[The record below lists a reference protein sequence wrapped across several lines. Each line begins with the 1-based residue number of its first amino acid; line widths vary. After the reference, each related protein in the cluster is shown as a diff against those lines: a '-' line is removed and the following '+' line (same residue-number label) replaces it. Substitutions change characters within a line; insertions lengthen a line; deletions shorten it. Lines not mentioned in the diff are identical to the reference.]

1 MSIIETDPA
10 DAGAQATHDPAT
22 DGLPPV
28 IVLAGGLSHERDVSI
43 KSGRRVSIALR
54 EVGHEV
60 IESDVNSGLLELL
73 ASRPDAVV
81 VPMLHGGM
89 GEDGALQE
97 VFGLLGARY
106 VGATGPACR
115 LTFDK
120 SIATPVVRARGVRT
134 PRQVVLPHDVFREL
148 GAVAL
153 VDAIGERLG
162 FPVMVKPTRSGS
174 ALGCARVD
182 RAEDLP
188 TAMVAAYAYGP
199 ETVVEE
205 FVEGTEVAVA
215 VIGRGD
221 TARALPAV
229 EIRPDGG
236 VYDYAARYTAGATR
250 FVTPAEVS
258 DETARACEQL
268 ALTVHE
274 VLGLDGIGR
283 VDIMINSEGEP
294 IFLEANVS
302 PGMTETSLVPL
313 AMEAAGLEL
322 GEVVSEL
329 VVAAAAGRPGVRA

>member
-1 MSIIETDPA
+1 MTDHSPITGPA
-10 DAGAQATHDPAT
+10 GQ
-22 DGLPPV
+22 GLPAV

-43 KSGRRVSIALR
+43 KSGRRVTMALR

-60 IESDVNSGLLELL
+60 VESDVNSGLLDLL
-73 ASRPDAVV
+73 ATRRDAVV

-97 VFGLLGARY
+97 VFGLVGATY
-106 VGATGPACR
+106 VGSTGPACR
-115 LTFDK
+115 IAFDK
-120 SIATPVVRARGVRT
+120 SIATPVVAARGVRT
-134 PRQVVLPHDVFREL
+134 PRQVVLPHEVFREL

-153 VDAIGERLG
+153 VESIGEQLG

-182 RAEDLP
+182 RADDLP
-188 TAMVAAYAYGP
+188 SAMVAAYAYGP

-215 VIGRGD
+215 VIGRGAE
-221 TARALPAV
+221 ARALPAV

-236 VYDYAARYTAGATR
+236 VYDYSARYTAGATR

-258 DETARACEQL
+258 DEVAQACEQL
-268 ALTVHE
+268 ALRVHD
-274 VLGLDGIGR
+274 VLGLDGISR
-283 VDIMINSEGEP
+283 VDIMINNEGAP
-294 IFLEANVS
+294 VFLEANVS

-313 AMEAAGLEL
+313 AMEAADLEL
-322 GEVVSEL
+322 GHVMSEL
-329 VVAAAAGRPGVRA
+329 VVAAASGRAAQQK